1 MTPPRM
7 WAVDA
12 GQITDREIRNVHQT
26 ALAHQVD
33 TVPAPIDNSQRS
45 DITGEGAAEDILRGG
60 FCFYGIG
67 WNLCGNVC
75 FLPAKESCDFVEHLI
90 AYLWYLS

>member
-12 GQITDREIRNVHQT
+12 GQITDREIRNVLQT

-60 FCFYGIG
+60 
-67 WNLCGNVC
+67 
-75 FLPAKESCDFVEHLI
+75 AFVFMGLAGTFAGMSVSYRQKKVAI
-90 AYLWYLS
+90 S